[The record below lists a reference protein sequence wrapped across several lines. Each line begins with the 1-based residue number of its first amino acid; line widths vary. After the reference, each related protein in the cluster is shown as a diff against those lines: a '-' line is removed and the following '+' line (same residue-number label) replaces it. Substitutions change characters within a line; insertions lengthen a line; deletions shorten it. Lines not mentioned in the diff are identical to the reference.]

1 MRYASAASLSNLC
14 NPMLCCAVSCHA
26 MPCHPMLCHAMLCY
40 AMLCYAML
48 CYAMLCYAMLCYA
61 MLCYAMLCYAVHA
74 MPTHAMPGHV
84 LLCYTLLCLFECR
97 KGFVR
102 VALTT
107 GAHLVP
113 ILSFGENDLF
123 EPIAV
128 EKHSFTW
135 YTQQLTKAM
144 LGFCVPPFMGRGLLG
159 YQYGLLPKPRPIV
172 TVVGKPLPVPKWQGD
187 SFFKTCLTLAQ
198 SN

>member
-1 MRYASAASLSNLC
+1 
-14 NPMLCCAVSCHA
+14 
-26 MPCHPMLCHAMLCY
+26 MLCY

-48 CYAMLCYAMLCYA
+48 CYALLCSARLGLARLCTPCYATLSQ
-61 MLCYAMLCYAVHA
+61 AVS
-74 MPTHAMPGHV
+74 V
-84 LLCYTLLCLFECR
+84 KCR

-113 ILSFGENDLF
+113 VLSFGENDLF

-128 EKHSFTW
+128 EKHSLTW
-135 YTQQLTKAM
+135 YTQQLTKTM
-144 LGFCVPPFMGRGLLG
+144 LGFCVPPFVGKGLLG

-187 SFFKTCLTLAQ
+187 SSSKTCLPLAQ
-198 SN
+198 SSWLGDLPVVKQCGCQHACGVMTVTSC